1 MVFAN
6 SRGHDFV
13 SGPNLDILG
22 ILYILVC
29 ALWSILFLAACGLL
43 YYYRNLPFI
52 RIRDTTLVL
61 SSLMMIHVYLCII
74 LLVYPVNGQF
84 SCSLEFWIMSIYL
97 PFGIALFQAQ
107 NMQLLSLSC
116 RQKQFMYNQK
126 ELTYRNRGRLQLCN
140 ITGMRQKWSEMTLTH
155 RTYVGVA
162 IGVVVQFVLTT
173 ALYLG
178 SRRFH
183 ASFGT
188 FGQTVGS
195 AQCRIGAEWIPSAF
209 WQMIWTFGFGPF
221 LLFKIRKI
229 QDVHRWNLQT
239 TLCILSG
246 LLGSPMWLATLY
258 SPGLAG
264 LGKYWPPP
272 MWFAPGLM
280 VMEFVTL
287 YFPLMEAFQNKGFQ
301 QSTLAA
307 IEDWERKRTNIGGV
321 DSLESESTARNSTVA
336 DSTLSKKKND
346 MYSMQA
352 LEKAL
357 ELNAAELLKF
367 AAMKEFTGEN
377 IVFLTQVR
385 DFKSSWDRSIKKGTL
400 DSDMKR
406 HLYNIAYDIFAKN
419 VSLQTSQFPV
429 NIEGKIYFAL
439 ETMFPQVPGSP
450 KSENIATPF
459 NDDVQLVESESWS
472 GKFGGKV
479 RPRYF
484 ETTSEE
490 HIVDRSSER
499 PIPQSFDE
507 HVFDRA
513 EASVKYMVFT
523 NTWVRFVDSQETRSV
538 TSSVGGKSAMS
549 ASSFL
554 SWAKK

>member
-1 MVFAN
+1 
-6 SRGHDFV
+6 
-13 SGPNLDILG
+13 
-22 ILYILVC
+22 
-29 ALWSILFLAACGLL
+29 
-43 YYYRNLPFI
+43 
-52 RIRDTTLVL
+52 
-61 SSLMMIHVYLCII
+61 
-74 LLVYPVNGQF
+74 
-84 SCSLEFWIMSIYL
+84 
-97 PFGIALFQAQ
+97 
-107 NMQLLSLSC
+107 
-116 RQKQFMYNQK
+116 
-126 ELTYRNRGRLQLCN
+126 
-140 ITGMRQKWSEMTLTH
+140 
-155 RTYVGVA
+155 
-162 IGVVVQFVLTT
+162 
-173 ALYLG
+173 
-178 SRRFH
+178 
-183 ASFGT
+183 
-188 FGQTVGS
+188 
-195 AQCRIGAEWIPSAF
+195 
-209 WQMIWTFGFGPF
+209 
-221 LLFKIRKI
+221 
-229 QDVHRWNLQT
+229 
-239 TLCILSG
+239 
-246 LLGSPMWLATLY
+246 
-258 SPGLAG
+258 
-264 LGKYWPPP
+264 

-287 YFPLMEAFQNKGFQ
+287 YFPLMEAYQNKGFQ

-307 IEDWERKRTNIGGV
+307 IEDWEQKRTHAVGAGTF
-321 DSLESESTARNSTVA
+321 ESGSTARNSTVA

-385 DFKSSWDRSIKKGTL
+385 DFKSSWERSIKKGTL
-400 DSDMKR
+400 TSEMKR

-439 ETMFPQVPGSP
+439 ESTFPQVPGSP

-459 NDDVQLVESESWS
+459 NDDVQLVETESWS
-472 GKFGGKV
+472 GKSGTKTRSG
-479 RPRYF
+479 YF

-490 HIVDRSSER
+490 NIVDRSSER
-499 PIPQSFDE
+499 KIPEGFDE

-523 NTWVRFVDSQETRSV
+523 NTWVRFVDSQETRSM
-538 TSSVGGKSAMS
+538 TSSVDGKSAIS